1 MSTKQIEKSTVEI
14 QIPDDVKVNL
24 NGSMLHVQGPLG
36 NVYKNFK
43 KIPVL
48 IEINDNKILLKRTG
62 VRKKYLAILNTSKSL
77 IKTLCIGVVDGFT
90 IKMKIVYSHF
100 PITVSIEGKKVL
112 VKNFQGERAE
122 RVSVIKGDTLVVA
135 KGDDVIITGP
145 VLTDV
150 SQTAANIQ
158 LNTKVKNKD
167 HRVFLDG
174 IYKYYK
180 ANGIEK

>member
-1 MSTKQIEKSTVEI
+1 M
-14 QIPDDVKVNL
+14 
-24 NGSMLHVQGPLG
+24 
-36 NVYKNFK
+36 
-43 KIPVL
+43 
-48 IEINDNKILLKRTG
+48 
-62 VRKKYLAILNTSKSL
+62 
-77 IKTLCIGVVDGFT
+77 
-90 IKMKIVYSHF
+90 
-100 PITVSIEGKKVL
+100 L

>member
-1 MSTKQIEKSTVEI
+1 MSTKQIENSVVEI
-14 QIPDDVKVNL
+14 QIPKDVKVNL
-24 NGSMLHVQGPLG
+24 KGSMLHVQGPLG

-48 IEINDNKILLKRTG
+48 IEINDNKILLKKTG
-62 VRKKYLAILNTSKSL
+62 ERKKHLAILNTSKSL
-77 IKTLCIGVVDGFT
+77 IRTLCEGVVDGFT

-100 PITVSIEGKKVL
+100 PITVKVEGKKIL
-112 VKNFQGERAE
+112 IENFQGERAA
-122 RVSVIKGDTLVVA
+122 RISRIRGDTKVVP

-150 SQTAANIQ
+150 SQTAADIQ
-158 LNTKVKNKD
+158 LNSKVKNKD

-174 IYKYYK
+174 IYRYSKSK
-180 ANGIEK
+180 GIEK